1 MIQAITIL
9 TLSVLVFI
17 LFTRLERQENKIQA
31 LSEAMKIVDDLLGR
45 LQESSGVHA
54 KAIGTL
60 DDLFDAHGERQDEF
74 DRRLTDLAKKLEKVD
89 DLIDAHTEMEKEA
102 AKLEREW
109 QEGLNNLLNYE
120 VMK

>member
-1 MIQAITIL
+1 MIQSITIL
-9 TLSVLVFI
+9 ILGVVVLLLDIRV
-17 LFTRLERQENKIQA
+17 RKLERQVDTVAEALKIVDS
-31 LSEAMKIVDDLLGR
+31 LLGRHEEAMK
-45 LQESSGVHA
+45 
-54 KAIGTL
+54 
-60 DDLFDAHGERQDEF
+60 EF
-74 DRRLTDLAKKLEKVD
+74 DHELHQLKRKMEKAE

>member
-1 MIQAITIL
+1 MIAYICIIALAIIVIFLGITVSKQREKISL
-9 TLSVLVFI
+9 LSD
-17 LFTRLERQENKIQA
+17 
-31 LSEAMKIVDDLLGR
+31 SMKIVDDLFGR
-45 LQESSGVHA
+45 HE
-54 KAIGTL
+54 
-60 DDLFDAHGERQDEF
+60 DAMAEF
-74 DRRLTDLAKKLEKVD
+74 DHRLTELRKKLEKVD

>member
-1 MIQAITIL
+1 
-9 TLSVLVFI
+9 
-17 LFTRLERQENKIQA
+17 
-31 LSEAMKIVDDLLGR
+31 MKAFDHEMTQLKR
-45 LQESSGVHA
+45 KME
-54 KAIGTL
+54 KA
-60 DDLFDAHGERQDEF
+60 E
-74 DRRLTDLAKKLEKVD
+74 